1 LVIALFDAALRYADL
16 GYRVF
21 PCAPS
26 AKTPLTEH
34 GFHDATTDFDQID
47 AWWQRWPQANIGLP
61 TEGLVVI
68 DVDGSDNPWLA
79 NRPDRTMELACAP
92 ISLTPGGGRH
102 YIFRQL
108 PGGSWRSSAGKL
120 APKVDV
126 RADGGYIVLPP
137 SILTEGRVY
146 RWAEG
151 LCLDIPPDRLPE
163 PPRWLADE
171 LDRLATT
178 SPTLARV
185 AAGCEGGNAIPS
197 GLRNATLARLAG
209 TMRRAG
215 MGANAIAAAL
225 RATNATRCNPPL
237 SDDEVG
243 RIAESIARYEPDQI
257 TVAVVESHWA
267 QVCASDDCPVEPPP
281 KPPEP
286 VGENMLRV
294 PGFVSEVMDYCLETA
309 PYPNVAMSFA
319 GALALQALLAGRKV
333 RDSADN
339 RTNVYLL
346 GLAHSSAGK
355 DWIRKLNTKIL
366 HAVGM
371 LPCLGDR
378 LTSGEGIQGA
388 LHLHPCML
396 FQSDEI
402 DGLLQ
407 SINKAKDA
415 RHEGIMNTL
424 LSMYSS
430 ANSIFAMRHKAD
442 NPNPGAIDQPHL
454 VLFGSAIPNHYYGA
468 LSERMLTNGFLARQV
483 VIESGPR
490 SEGQDSGIL
499 DVTDRIRTV
508 AQWWANYRPGNGNLD
523 DWHPVP
529 TIVPYATNAREILVE
544 TRRLAD
550 AEYSHSE
557 EQSDPVGTTVW
568 GRVTEHARKLALIYA
583 VSENYR
589 APEISRA
596 AITWASEFVIQQTRR
611 MLFMAQNHVADNP
624 FHAECLRLMQKLREA
639 PDLSLPHSVLLKR
652 MKVDAVTFQKL
663 IVTLSQQGDVETTQ
677 TKTNGRPALGYRLIR
692 A

>member
-1 LVIALFDAALRYADL
+1 MIALFDAALRYADL